1 MKNSIASGATFLL
14 CLLSIAVLT
23 SLSGCTLTRAEKEAN
38 TTLSASNLGKA
49 EEYTNELADELF
61 AALLPDR
68 QYRYAVAGFVPVDSL
83 QHDHK
88 LQGPLMHLG
97 HQLEQGLTTEAVKR
111 GFIAQDFKVANGIII
126 DNLSDRVF
134 SRNVDNLTS
143 VQAIDFYISG
153 TITQQSSGAM
163 VNARVIDAR
172 TRDVIAAATQ
182 FFPDDLFWPGEKV
195 STRNGRLYRSE
206 SFKNEVNL

>member
-14 CLLSIAVLT
+14 CLISILVLI
-23 SLSGCTLTRAEKEAN
+23 SLSGCTLTGAQRDE
-38 TTLSASNLGKA
+38 TTEVADSNLGKA
-49 EEYTNELADELF
+49 EEFTTELADELF

-68 QYRYAVAGFVPVDSL
+68 QYRYAVAGFVPVDTL
-83 QHDHK
+83 KRDHQH
-88 LQGPLMHLG
+88 QGPLMHLG

-126 DNLSDRVF
+126 DDLSDRVL

-153 TITQQSSGAM
+153 TITQQSTGAM

>member
-14 CLLSIAVLT
+14 CIVSVLVLI
-23 SLSGCTLTRAEKEAN
+23 SLSGCTLTSSINEQS
-38 TTLSASNLGKA
+38 TSPSTSNVGKA
-49 EEYTNELADELF
+49 EAFTNELADELF

-83 QHDHK
+83 QRDHQH
-88 LQGPLMHLG
+88 QGPLMHLG
-97 HQLEQGLTTEAVKR
+97 HQLEQGLTSEAVKR

-126 DNLSDRVF
+126 DDLSDRVF
-134 SRNVDNLTS
+134 TRNVENLTS

-153 TITQQSSGAM
+153 TITQQSTGAM

-172 TRDVIAAATQ
+172 TRDIIAAATQ
-182 FFPDDLFWPGEKV
+182 FFPDDLFWPGERV